1 MKTKKLLES
10 NVFLG
15 VIFTAF
21 VVAIYSFTAGT
32 ALAATIPTVDLV
44 IKNGSNTT
52 INTASIGTAVK
63 AQATVASTTGPV
75 ALGVVDFNL
84 YPNTTCS
91 GTPTT
96 QTGVL
101 LASGVASSASTT
113 VGNNGL
119 SYKVFY
125 GGQADVYAST
135 TSSCVGLTATSGNV
149 AVNTTLSNTQ
159 ITVGGSVSQNASLT
173 GLTANATGT
182 VAYSVYTN
190 NSCTADKI
198 DAGVKTVANGTVS
211 SSNSIQFNTVG
222 TRYFQALYSG
232 DQFNAG
238 ASGQCQTFSVIG
250 SPSTPNPVPVGN
262 GTLSGTAFND
272 LNKNRVKDGG
282 EAGIAGFTI
291 KLYGGTFWW
300 NWGKLKAVAT
310 TTTDANGNYSF
321 TGLSDGIYRIE
332 EKNLNGWNQISGD
345 YRWVLMINGK
355 SLTGLDFANYS
366 RVKASSTATS
376 TPPRNNSKDDRDDD
390 RKERKEE
397 KREEQRNK
405 KINKWLEKIEKL
417 ESKGRGNSSDD

>member
-1 MKTKKLLES
+1 MKTKKLLGS
-10 NVFLG
+10 NIFLG
-15 VIFTAF
+15 VMFTAV

-32 ALAATIPTVDLV
+32 VLASTIPNVEVV
-44 IKNGSNTT
+44 IKNGTNTT
-52 INTASIGTAVK
+52 VNTATIGSAVR
-63 AQATVASTTGPV
+63 AQASVASSTGPI
-75 ALGVVDFNL
+75 ALGTVDFNL
-84 YPNTTCS
+84 YSNTTCS

-96 QTGVL
+96 QNGVL
-101 LASGVASSASTT
+101 LASGVANSATTT
-113 VGNNGL
+113 VGSNGL

-159 ITVGGSVSQNASLT
+159 VTVGGSVSQNASLT

-222 TRYFQALYSG
+222 TRYFQAVYSG
-232 DQFNAG
+232 DQFNSG
-238 ASGQCQTFSVIG
+238 ATGQCQTFSVIG

-262 GTLSGTAFND
+262 GTFSGTSYYD
-272 LNKNRVKDGG
+272 LNKNRVRDGG
-282 EAGIAGFTI
+282 EVGIAGFTI

-332 EKNLNGWNQISGD
+332 EKSLNGWNQISGD

-355 SLTGLDFANYS
+355 SITGLDFANYS

-376 TPPRNNSKDDRDDD
+376 TPPRNNSKDDD

-397 KREEQRNK
+397 KREEQKNK
-405 KINKWLEKIEKL
+405 KINKLLEKIEKQ
-417 ESKGRGNSSDD
+417 ESKGRGNSNDD